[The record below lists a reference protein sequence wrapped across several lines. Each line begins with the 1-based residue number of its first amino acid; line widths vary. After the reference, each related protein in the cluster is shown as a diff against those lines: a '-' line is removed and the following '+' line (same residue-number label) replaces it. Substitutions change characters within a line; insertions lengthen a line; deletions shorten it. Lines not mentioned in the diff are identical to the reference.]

1 MRDPVAIQVV
11 DLAFGDCGKGSVV
24 DYFARRRCAGVV
36 VRFNGG
42 PQAGHNVVTAQG
54 AHTFSQFGAGT
65 FVAGVRTLLSR
76 FMLIEPYAMFNEAR
90 HLESLGV
97 ADVWGRLLIDGCCP
111 VITPAHQA
119 ANRLR
124 ELARGRAAH
133 GTCGM
138 GVGET
143 VQDLRDHPD
152 LVPHACE
159 LSDRAAISRK
169 LRGLCDLKAGQL
181 RDAIASLRTHPA
193 AKFAVG
199 TLTDRSWLGAAIDN
213 YAELAR
219 RAVIAGE
226 SVVAAALRFS
236 GTILFEGAQGVL
248 LDENFG
254 FHPHTT
260 WSTTTFGNADLLL
273 DEARYHGRRYR
284 LGVLRAYFTRHG
296 PGPFVT
302 EDDSLGPGLPEA
314 HNAGTGW
321 QGRFRVGLF
330 DAVAA
335 RYALGVAGGV
345 DGLAMTHLDRLP
357 AVGYRMCRA
366 YAADGPF
373 DSAQDRPADG
383 DSEHLIRDGA
393 GRVIG
398 LRVHHTADLTR
409 QERLTGLLSRCRP
422 IDTQPTGGNAG
433 TFLDA
438 IEEEL
443 RIHVLV
449 TSQGPAAKDKSQL
462 RDL

>member
-1 MRDPVAIQVV
+1 MRDPLAIHVV

-24 DYFARRRCAGVV
+24 DFLTRRRSAGLV

-42 PQAGHNVVTAQG
+42 PQAAHNVVTADG
-54 AHTFSQFGAGT
+54 THTFSQFGSGS
-65 FVAGVRTLLSR
+65 FVPGVRTLLSR

-97 ADVWGRLLIDGCCP
+97 ADAWGRLLIDGRCP

-124 ELARGRAAH
+124 ELARGSAAH

-138 GVGET
+138 GIGET

-159 LSDRAAISRK
+159 LSDRAMISRK
-169 LRGLCDLKAGQL
+169 LRGLCDLKTGQL
-181 RDAIASLRTHPA
+181 RDAIVSLRGHPA
-193 AKFAVG
+193 AKFAIE
-199 TLTDRSWLGAAIDN
+199 TLTDRSWLGAAVDN

-219 RAVIAGE
+219 RASIVSETA
-226 SVVAAALRFS
+226 VASALRFS

-248 LDENFG
+248 LDESFG

-260 WSTTTFGNADLLL
+260 WSTTTFANADLLL
-273 DEARYHGRRYR
+273 DEAGYEGRRYR

-296 PGPFVT
+296 AGPFVT
-302 EDDSLGPGLPEA
+302 EDESLSPVLPEP

-335 RYALGVAGGV
+335 RYGLALARGV

-357 AVGYRMCRA
+357 AVAYRMCRA
-366 YAADGPF
+366 YRDHGPV
-373 DSAQDRPADG
+373 DG
-383 DSEHLIRDGA
+383 DADHFVREEGRITGLSVHLA
-393 GRVIG
+393 
-398 LRVHHTADLTR
+398 ADLTR
-409 QERLTGLLSRCRP
+409 QERLTELLFQCRP
-422 IDTQPTGGNAG
+422 TDTQPAGGGAEA
-433 TFLDA
+433 FID
-438 IEEEL
+438 EVEREL
-443 RIHVLV
+443 RSPVVL
-449 TSQGPAAKDKSQL
+449 TSSGPAASDKSFRLPHLFDL
-462 RDL
+462 RK